1 MRCYI
6 TVISIAYSGS
16 YIMPTTFISILYS
29 GLCAFVA
36 KEVWYVVNGSC
47 VSCVE
52 NEVSCVM
59 HHVTCAIEGL
69 EGSLLCESVLF
80 IIWYFSDFYVNTA

>member
-29 GLCAFVA
+29 GSCAFVA
-36 KEVWYVVNGSC
+36 KEVWYIVNGSC

-80 IIWYFSDFYVNTA
+80 IIIMVLF